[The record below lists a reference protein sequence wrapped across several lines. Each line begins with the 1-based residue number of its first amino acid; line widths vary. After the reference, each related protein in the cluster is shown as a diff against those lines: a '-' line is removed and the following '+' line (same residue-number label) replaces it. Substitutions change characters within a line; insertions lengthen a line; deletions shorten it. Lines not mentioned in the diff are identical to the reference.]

1 MARGRVKTH
10 RRTKVNHPPQYTP
23 GGPPLQPKGSGVP
36 VKATQVPGRGSGGL
50 YNKGRG
56 GPVAGA
62 KDSPLAQMHTPP
74 KKPFDEAFARTKDL
88 ERKEG
93 ESDKDYAARQE
104 QFKTRRGNLARRTLR
119 SAYGKHFGKRV
130 YEGKAQSAQ
139 YRQDTVSRFGKL
151 RKREDRLSSRIENAD
166 DTALNDSFK
175 AALQKKLDT
184 VKSKRK
190 EVGASVREFRGQRRE
205 ALQAAYENPVKAGK
219 KYPRVPVVG
228 GSLQAGNRGLS
239 RSGVEKVG
247 RGRMIRNGGSKQYNP
262 YGFPAG
268 SGKGGGRGRIS
279 RFPRQGRV
287 IPLDRNAAA
296 PGRQPTGGR
305 PVYGRRKRK
314 V

>member
-1 MARGRVKTH
+1 MARGRVQTH

-36 VKATQVPGRGSGGL
+36 VKATQVPGRPNVPGRTGSEAGGL
-50 YNKGRG
+50 D
-56 GPVAGA
+56 
-62 KDSPLAQMHTPP
+62 KD

-139 YRQDTVSRFGKL
+139 YRQDTVSRFDKL

-190 EVGASVREFRGQRRE
+190 EVGSSVREFRGQRRE
-205 ALQAAYENPVKAGK
+205 ALQAAYENPVRAGK

-268 SGKGGGRGRIS
+268 SGKGGSRGRIS

>member
-1 MARGRVKTH
+1 MARGRVQTH

-36 VKATQVPGRGSGGL
+36 VKATQVPGRPNVPGRTGSEAGGL
-50 YNKGRG
+50 DK
-56 GPVAGA
+56 
-62 KDSPLAQMHTPP
+62 T

-130 YEGKAQSAQ
+130 YEGKAQSTQ
-139 YRQDTVSRFGKL
+139 YRQDTVSRFDKL

-190 EVGASVREFRGQRRE
+190 EVGSSVREFRGQRRE

>member
-1 MARGRVKTH
+1 MARGRVQTH

-36 VKATQVPGRGSGGL
+36 VKATQVPGR
-50 YNKGRG
+50 
-56 GPVAGA
+56 
-62 KDSPLAQMHTPP
+62 PLAPGKTGSKGDDLD
-74 KKPFDEAFARTKDL
+74 KKSFDEAYARTKSL
-88 ERKEG
+88 EQKEG
-93 ESDKDYAARQE
+93 ESDADFAKRQE
-104 QFKTRRGNLARRTLR
+104 SFKTRRSGRAKRLLKST
-119 SAYGKHFGKRV
+119 YGKHYGKRI
-130 YEGKAQSAQ
+130 YEGKAQSAK
-139 YRQDTVSRFGKL
+139 YRTKTVSQFDKL

-190 EVGASVREFRGQRRE
+190 EVGASVREFRGQRRDAME
-205 ALQAAYENPVKAGK
+205 AAYNDPAAAKK
-219 KYPRVPVVG
+219 KYPRVPVIS

-287 IPLDRNAAA
+287 IPLDQNAAA

-305 PVYGRRKRK
+305 PVYGRRKRR